1 MTMKLLTVLA
11 FGLVL
16 AGCQTAPPNPVAD
29 AQRPETVAF
38 ALYGGYVIAEK
49 VAADLVENPNTP
61 GSAKVALQLADA
73 KASPVVEQLEPVAK
87 QVASIRAD
95 IEAGGGS
102 QTLLLTTIA
111 KLNDWITQSAQLI
124 KDVTDAVRGAQK

>member
-1 MTMKLLTVLA
+1 MKTLTILGLL
-11 FGLVL
+11 LVL

-38 ALYGGYVIAEK
+38 ALYGGFVIAEK
-49 VAADLVENPNTP
+49 AAGDIAANPETP
-61 GSAKVALQLADA
+61 GNVKVALKVADT
-73 KASPVVEQLEPVAK
+73 KASPIVEQLEPLAK

-102 QTLLLTTIA
+102 PSLLETTIA

-124 KDVTDAVRGAQK
+124 KDMTDAVRGAQK